1 MSAPNIPPGSPT
13 GDSGRFLLE
22 TRGLSGVVASRT
34 VVDRVDLHVADSE
47 ILTLV
52 GPSGCGK
59 TSLLRLIAGLA
70 RPVDGRV
77 ILDGRDLSAE
87 PPERRRIGMVF
98 QEGSLFGHLR
108 IDQNIAFGLRHLPRA
123 NRRARTTEMLDLV
136 RLPAVARRYPHELS
150 GGEQQRVALARALA
164 PRPRVVLMDEPFASL
179 DEVLRESLGREVAGI
194 LRATGTGAILVT
206 HDRREAM
213 ALGDRV
219 AVMNNGRILQCDTP
233 QAVYARPVDRFVAGF
248 MGEASFLPRGDG
260 SVTVVR
266 PHEASVSPHGP
277 DTVEH
282 AEYLGSQWRY
292 TIVRA
297 DGARIIVDGPLEHP
311 LAAGYM
317 CTVAVRTDVA
327 HRITERSD

>member
-1 MSAPNIPPGSPT
+1 MSAPIIPPVSPT
-13 GDSGRFLLE
+13 GEHGRFLLE
-22 TRGLSGVVASRT
+22 TRGLSGVVASRII
-34 VVDRVDLHVADSE
+34 VDGVDLHVSDSE

-59 TSLLRLIAGLA
+59 TSLLRLIAGLT

-77 ILDGRDLSAE
+77 VLDGRDITSE

-108 IDQNIAFGLRHLPRA
+108 IDQNVAFGLRHLPRA
-123 NRRARTTEMLDLV
+123 DRRARTAEMLELV
-136 RLPAVARRYPHELS
+136 RLPDKARRYPHELS

-164 PRPRVVLMDEPFASL
+164 PGPRVVLMDEPFASL

-213 ALGDRV
+213 ALGDRI
-219 AVMNNGRILQCDTP
+219 AVMNNGHIHQCDTP
-233 QAVYARPVDRFVAGF
+233 ETVYARPVDRFVAGF
-248 MGEASFLPRGDG
+248 LGEASFLPRGDG

-266 PHEASVSPHGP
+266 PHEASVSPQGP
-277 DTVEH
+277 DRIEH
-282 AEYLGSQWRY
+282 AEYLGSLWRY
-292 TIVRA
+292 TVVRA
-297 DGARIIVDGPLEHP
+297 DGARIIADGSVEHP
-311 LAAGYM
+311 LAVGDM